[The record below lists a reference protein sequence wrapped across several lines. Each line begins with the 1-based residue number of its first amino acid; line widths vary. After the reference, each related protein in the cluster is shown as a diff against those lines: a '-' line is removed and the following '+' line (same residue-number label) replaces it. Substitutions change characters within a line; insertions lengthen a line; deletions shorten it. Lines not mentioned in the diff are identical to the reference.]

1 MQISYTAKPI
11 IECAADSLVLFVPE
25 YEKVSDKALKGLDA
39 ATGGAVGT
47 LLEAGEFCG
56 KPREIASV
64 MHPSGYNVDRVI
76 LVGLGAGKR
85 IDGDTYRKAAGAV
98 SRFKGL
104 TSSASVIFH
113 LPKTAGEGHYQAVI
127 EGYLLGSYK
136 LLEFKTGDSKKDK
149 NKLTQITFAVDDQRV
164 LKKVEK
170 AVDKGVIIAEG
181 QVSVRTLA
189 STPGNYL
196 TPSVLAET
204 AQKLARQHKIKC
216 RVMDEKAIEREKMGA
231 LLAVAKGSA
240 EPPRFIVLEYNG
252 GRQGQKPVVLVGKGI
267 TFDSGGISLKPGLNM
282 HEMKGDMTGAAV
294 VLAAIVT
301 AARLKLPL
309 NLVSLLPTCEN
320 MPSGVATK
328 PGDIVT
334 SRKGLT
340 IEVINTD
347 AEGRLILADA
357 LDYANRFKPQAVI
370 DIATLTGASLYILGY
385 SGAPVLGNNPALL
398 ERIKKASENTGE
410 RTWPL
415 PIWDDHREQMK
426 SGVADLVNSGG
437 RPAGTIAAS
446 AFLENFVGDWPW
458 AHIDIAY
465 VDFEPK
471 GRPYIPKGA
480 TGIGVRLLVEVLSNW
495 KKM

>member
-1 MQISYTAKPI
+1 MQISCTAKPV
-11 IECAADSLVLFVPE
+11 IECAADSLVVFVPE
-25 YEKVSDKALKGLDA
+25 YEKLTDGLLKSLNE
-39 ATGGAVGT
+39 ATGGTVGT

-56 KPREIASV
+56 KREEIASV

-76 LVGLGAGKR
+76 LVGLGTKKQV
-85 IDGDTYRKAAGAV
+85 DSDTYRRAAGAA
-98 SRFKGL
+98 SRCRGL
-104 TSSASVIFH
+104 TLSESAIFH
-113 LPKTAGEGHYQAVI
+113 LPKNAGEGFYQAVI

-136 LLEFKTGDSKKDK
+136 LLEFKTGDDKIDK
-149 NKLTQITFAVDDQRV
+149 NKLTRITFATDDKRV
-164 LKKVEK
+164 LGKVEK
-170 AVDKGVIIAEG
+170 AVNRGVIIAEG
-181 QVSVRTLA
+181 QMSVRTLA
-189 STPGNYL
+189 ATPGNYL
-196 TPSVLAET
+196 TPSVLAQT
-204 AQKLARQHKIKC
+204 AQKLARQHKLKC
-216 RVMDEKAIEREKMGA
+216 HVLDEKAIERERMGA

-240 EPPRFIVLEYNG
+240 EPPRFVVLEYNG
-252 GRQGQKPVVLVGKGI
+252 GRRGEKPVVLVGKGI

-294 VLAAIVT
+294 VLTVIVT
-301 AARLKLPL
+301 AARLRLPL
-309 NLVSLLPTCEN
+309 NLVSLLPACEN
-320 MPSGVATK
+320 LPSGTATR

-340 IEVINTD
+340 IEIINTD

-357 LDYANRFKPQAVI
+357 LDYADRFKPQVVI

-398 ERIKKASENTGE
+398 ERIKKASESTGE
-410 RTWPL
+410 KTWPL

-446 AFLENFVGDWPW
+446 AFLENFVGGWPW

-471 GRPYIPKGA
+471 GRPYIPKGP
-480 TGIGVRLLVEVLSNW
+480 TGIGVRLLTEVLSSW